1 MPSMAKKG
9 ERTIALKGEAIVVGR
24 DMPYGGYLALPE
36 LLSCQRP
43 KSKEHDEV
51 LFIII
56 HQAAELWMK
65 LVIHELSATI
75 ADVGAMRLGEAF
87 KKLARVARVQ
97 AQLIQSWEVLSTMT
111 PADYLRFRPHL
122 GTASGLQSHQ
132 YRTIEFLLGNKEPA
146 LITLYEDEPK
156 LKAAL
161 AKILKAPSLYDVS
174 LQLLAKRG
182 FDIPK
187 GKIAR
192 EWSEP
197 YQPDDRVEAA
207 WLAVYRD
214 PGKWFDLYEL
224 AEKLVD
230 VEYHFQLWR
239 FAHLKTVER
248 ILGRK
253 RGTGGSSGVDYLKRV
268 LEVKLFPELW
278 SLRTRL

>member
-1 MPSMAKKG
+1 MAKKG
-9 ERTIALKGEAIVVGR
+9 ERTLDYQGEKIVVGQ
-24 DMPYGGYLALPE
+24 DMPYGAYLGLPE
-36 LLSCQRP
+36 LLACQRP
-43 KSKEHDEV
+43 RSREHDEI

-75 ADVGAMRLGEAF
+75 ADVAAERLGEAF

-97 AQLIQSWEVLSTMT
+97 AQLIQSWEVLATMT

-146 LITLYEDEPK
+146 LLNLYDAEPA

-161 AKILKAPSLYDVS
+161 GKVLGEPSLYDAS
-174 LQLLAKRG
+174 LRLLAKRG
-182 FDIPK
+182 FAIPRNK
-187 GKIAR
+187 CER
-192 EWSEP
+192 DWSQP
-197 YQPDDRVEAA
+197 YQADEAVEAA
-207 WLAVYRD
+207 WLQVYRD
-214 PGKWFDLYEL
+214 TDKWFDLYEL

-248 ILGRK
+248 IIGRK

-268 LEVKLFPELW
+268 LDVKLFPELW
-278 SLRTRL
+278 SLRTKL